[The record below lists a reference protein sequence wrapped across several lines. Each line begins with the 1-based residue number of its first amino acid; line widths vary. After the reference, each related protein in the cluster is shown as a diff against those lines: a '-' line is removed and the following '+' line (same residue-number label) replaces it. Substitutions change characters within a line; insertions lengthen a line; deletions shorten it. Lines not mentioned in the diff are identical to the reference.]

1 MATYSSILA
10 WEISWTEEPGGLQSM
25 GSQKRH
31 KSKTKQQQQRHY
43 IQHSKSFPLTSGT
56 RRGCPSLLFLFNTVQ
71 KAPARVS
78 REEKERK
85 GIQTRIDVI
94 VQVLSHVRLWATPGT
109 STHQASPSFTI
120 SPNWPKLMSKKLVM
134 TSNQLIF
141 CCPVLLLPSLV
152 PSIRV
157 FSSGLVLCTR

>member
-1 MATYSSILA
+1 MATHSSILA
-10 WEISWTEEPGGLQSM
+10 WEISWTEESGGLQSM

-94 VQVLSHVRLWATPGT
+94 VQVLSHVRLLQPQTVACQTPL
-109 STHQASPSFTI
+109 SMRFPRREY
-120 SPNWPKLMSKKLVM
+120 W
-134 TSNQLIF
+134 
-141 CCPVLLLPSLV
+141 
-152 PSIRV
+152 
-157 FSSGLVLCTR
+157 SGLPFPSSEWVVSLKMVTS